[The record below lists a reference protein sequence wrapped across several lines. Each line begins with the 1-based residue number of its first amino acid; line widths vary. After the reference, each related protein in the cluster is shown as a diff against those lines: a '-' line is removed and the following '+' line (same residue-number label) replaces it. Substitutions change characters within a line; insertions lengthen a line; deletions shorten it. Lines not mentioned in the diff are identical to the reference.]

1 MAPAQRD
8 PARRDPAWY
17 TDARVLPRRA
27 ADFFPAKGQSPEERL
42 NTIVRLV
49 AYVAIAIAAY
59 RGAAWPLFSG
69 VGVIAALSAVHAF
82 GVVERFSGPNR
93 GAPVKARRA
102 LGQCTKSTRANPFG
116 NVLLTEYDDA
126 DRAPACEYDD
136 MRADISKNFNEGL
149 YRNITDVYDRE
160 NSQRQFMTNP
170 VTTNIPDTVAFAQF
184 AYGSE
189 ARGCKESPS
198 QCTGFDG

>member
-1 MAPAQRD
+1 MAPAQR
-8 PARRDPAWY
+8 PRRDPAWY

-42 NTIVRLV
+42 NTLVRLV

-82 GVVERFSGPNR
+82 GVVERFSGPNL

-136 MRADISKNFNEGL
+136 MRDDISKNFNEGL